1 MTSAYS
7 GATDMAALVQAIQTL
22 TKQRG
27 DGLSAAVTFAD
38 LASLGL
44 AKVTAGRQGSA
55 NVKPGIDLDN
65 GSTGVP
71 IQNPQTPKN
80 LHVDAAFSF
89 VVLSWDKPTY
99 TGHAT
104 TEIYRS
110 PTNNLADAVMIGST
124 VANVYSDQQSTGTSG
139 FYYWIR
145 FVNKNDKPSAY
156 NSTTGTFGATDPNAA
171 RNLVADRVVAG
182 IEIITPTLRSARIDN
197 GAFQVDENGNMDI
210 GDLFSINS
218 AGQIDIRSYAGS
230 GGGSMQITNNRIIVR
245 DSNGIARVV
254 LGDLSGI

>member
-1 MTSAYS
+1 MTSKFNAR
-7 GATDMAALVQAIQTL
+7 TDTQAMLENIQTL
-22 TKQRG
+22 TRQRG

-38 LASLGL
+38 LQALGL
-44 AKVTAGRQGSA
+44 ANVTPGRQGNA
-55 NVKPGIDLDN
+55 QVKPGIDLNN
-65 GSTGVP
+65 GSAGVN

-80 LHVDAAFSF
+80 LRVDSAFSF

-99 TGHAT
+99 TGHSA

-110 PTNNLADAVMIGST
+110 PTDNLAEAVLLGST
-124 VANVYSDQQSTGTSG
+124 VANVYSDQQSAGTDG

-156 NSTTGTFGATDPNAA
+156 NSTAGTFGKTDPNAA
-171 RNLVADRVVAG
+171 KNLVADRVVAG

-218 AGQIDIRSYAGS
+218 AGQIDIRSYAGT
-230 GGGSMQITNNRIIVR
+230 GGGSMQITNNRIVVR
-245 DSNGIARVV
+245 DSNGIGRVIM
-254 LGDLSGI
+254 GDLSGI